1 MKILLVTAHPDD
13 EVIWLGSTL
22 HELSKKPNVQI
33 KVICLWGA
41 LEKPGTM
48 SAVTP
53 GFSDWDREKH
63 FYEACTNQGYNDC
76 KIFVD
81 EKFEAPANE
90 YQTDENLNIS
100 FNICL
105 EDVGDY
111 DILITHSP
119 DGDERKHPHHVR
131 LYDFFRKFT
140 LENNI
145 PFGFFSTFE
154 NDKIK
159 MSQLKESI
167 YRCEPNIFG
176 VDYFIKFE
184 NDVEKKLQSMKIYKS
199 VDFNKHYNDYY
210 AMRTG
215 NENIYLEQQS
225 YEKMKEILVWE

>member
-63 FYEACTNQGYNDC
+63 FYEACTNQGYTDC

-81 EKFEAPANE
+81 ENFNASANE
-90 YQTDENLNIS
+90 YQTDENLNTA
-100 FNICL
+100 FNTCSKDI
-105 EDVGDY
+105 GDY
-111 DILITHSP
+111 DIIITHSP
-119 DGDERKHPHHVR
+119 NGDERKHPHHIR

-140 LENNI
+140 LENDI

-154 NDKIK
+154 NSKIQS
-159 MSQLKESI
+159 SQFGKSI
-167 YRCEPNIFG
+167 YKCEPNEFG
-176 VDYFIKFE
+176 VDYFLQFFT
-184 NDVEKKLQSMKIYKS
+184 DVDKKLESMKIYKS
-199 VDFNKHYNDYY
+199 VDFDKHYNDYY

-215 NENIYLEQQS
+215 NENLYIDKTAF
-225 YEKMKEILVWE
+225 EKGRELWV